1 VVMVMVMLIVMVMS
15 MREVRSKSAMPSR
28 LVSFNWKERPS

>member
-1 VVMVMVMLIVMVMS
+1 VMVMVMVIVMS
-15 MREVRSKSAMPSR
+15 MREVRSESAMPSR